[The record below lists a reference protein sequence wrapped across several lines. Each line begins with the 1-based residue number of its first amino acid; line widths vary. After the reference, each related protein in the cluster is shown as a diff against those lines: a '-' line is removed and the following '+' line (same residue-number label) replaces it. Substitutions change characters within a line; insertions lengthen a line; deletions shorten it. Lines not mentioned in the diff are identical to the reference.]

1 VVAII
6 YSRRQIRIPKRSYRD
21 PQSLEIGQNRSMTS
35 ANLATTLKAAY
46 RACDLSPLRGKEM
59 ERYYVDLST
68 VRNTKAVAQV
78 DTILEFQEPEEFTTI
93 LFTGHRGCGK
103 STELRRLEEKW
114 KEEYFIIYLEAD
126 REIDIQ
132 DARYTD
138 LYLVLFKQIEYELR
152 KLSIQ
157 FDLALI
163 NNFEDWFKEIT
174 KENEQ
179 TVESSVSMSGT
190 LEVSSSPVPIPFIA
204 KLLVKLLAQ
213 IKGSDK
219 SKKTIRQVLEQDIS
233 RLQADLN
240 FLLQDGLKKLR
251 QKFPQY
257 KGFLVVFDNL
267 DRVPPNVGDHLFF
280 DYAPQLQTLN
290 CNIIYTVPISV
301 LYSEKKVTN
310 FFDNA
315 NIVPMVNIYDLK
327 RDIPALAHRDD
338 VLKTVAS
345 LIEHRVKVDDIFES
359 DDRLLDLIKASGGHV
374 RQLMQMMRTAIIS
387 ASSAGRTKIEA
398 EDVTAA
404 TKQVQFDFERI
415 IPDEHY
421 PILVKVY
428 LSKEISKNEM
438 GQMVMFNTSALE
450 YNGNERWNYINPV
463 VKEIEGFQKAL
474 KDAQP

>member
-1 VVAII
+1 MMN
-6 YSRRQIRIPKRSYRD
+6 P
-21 PQSLEIGQNRSMTS
+21 P
-35 ANLATTLKAAY
+35 NLATTLRAAY
-46 RACDLSPLRGKEM
+46 RACDLSPLIGKEM
-59 ERYYVDLST
+59 ERYYVDLSK
-68 VRNTKAVAQV
+68 VRNTKAVAKI
-78 DTILEFQEPEEFTTI
+78 DKILEFQEPEEFTTI

-114 KEEYFIIYLEAD
+114 KQEYFIIYLEAD

-152 KLSIQ
+152 KLGIQ
-157 FDLALI
+157 FDRALI

-190 LEVSSSPVPIPFIA
+190 LEISSSPVPIPFIA

-219 SKKTIRQVLEQDIS
+219 SKKTISQVLEQDIS

-251 QKFPQY
+251 SKFPQY
-257 KGFLVVFDNL
+257 KGFLVIFDNL
-267 DRVPPNVGDHLFF
+267 DRVPPHVGEHLFF

-290 CNIIYTVPISV
+290 CNIIYTVPISI

-310 FFDNA
+310 FFVNST
-315 NIVPMVNIYDLK
+315 IVPMVNIYLLK
-327 RDIPALAHRDD
+327 RDVDNLAHRDD
-338 VLKTVAS
+338 VLKIVAS
-345 LIEHRVKVDDIFES
+345 LIEQRVQVDAIFEEY
-359 DDRLLDLIKASGGHV
+359 DRLLDLVKASGGHI
-374 RQLMQMMRTAIIS
+374 RQLIQMMRTAIIS
-387 ASSAGRTKIEA
+387 ASSTGKNKIDI

-404 TKQVQFDFERI
+404 IKEEQFDFERI

-428 LSKEISKNEM
+428 LDKEISKNEI

-450 YNGNERWNYINPV
+450 YNGNERWNYINPGAHLV
-463 VKEIEGFQKAL
+463 VVGGVKK
-474 KDAQP
+474 

>member
-1 VVAII
+1 
-6 YSRRQIRIPKRSYRD
+6 
-21 PQSLEIGQNRSMTS
+21 MTS
-35 ANLATTLKAAY
+35 ANLATTLKEAY

-78 DTILEFQEPEEFTTI
+78 DKILEFQEPEEFTTI

-103 STELRRLEEKW
+103 STELIRLEEKW
-114 KEEYFIIYLEAD
+114 KQEYFIIYLEAD

-138 LYLVLFKQIEYELR
+138 LYLVLFKQIEFELR
-152 KLSIQ
+152 KLGIQ
-157 FDLALI
+157 FDRALI
-163 NNFEDWFKEIT
+163 SNFEDWFKEIT

-190 LEVSSSPVPIPFIA
+190 LEVSASPVPIPFIA

-267 DRVPPNVGDHLFF
+267 DRVPPHVGEHLFF

-310 FFDNA
+310 FFDNT

-327 RDIPALAHRDD
+327 LDIPALAYRDD

-345 LIEHRVKVDDIFES
+345 LIEYRVNVDDIFES
-359 DDRLLDLIKASGGHV
+359 SDRLLDLIKASGGHI

-387 ASSAGRTKIEA
+387 ASSAGRSKIDA
-398 EDVTAA
+398 EDVTVAI
-404 TKQVQFDFERI
+404 KQVQFDFERI

-421 PILVKVY
+421 PILVQVY
-428 LSKEISKNEM
+428 LNKEISKNQI

-463 VKEIEGFQKAL
+463 VRHIKGFQKAL
-474 KDAQP
+474 KDVQP

>member
-1 VVAII
+1 MTLA
-6 YSRRQIRIPKRSYRD
+6 
-21 PQSLEIGQNRSMTS
+21 NR
-35 ANLATTLKAAY
+35 ATTLKAAY
-46 RACDLSPLRGKEM
+46 RACDLSALRGEEM
-59 ERYYVDLST
+59 DRYYVDLSK

-78 DTILEFQEPEEFTTI
+78 DTILSFQEPAEFTTI

-103 STELRRLEEKW
+103 STELRRLEQKW
-114 KEEYFIIYLEAD
+114 KEEYFVIYLEAD

-138 LYLVLFKQIEYELR
+138 LYLVLFKQIEFELR
-152 KLSIQ
+152 KLGVQ
-157 FDLALI
+157 FDRALI
-163 NNFEDWFKEIT
+163 TNFEDWFKDIT
-174 KENEQ
+174 NENEQ

-240 FLLQDGLKKLR
+240 FLLQDGLNKLR
-251 QKFPQY
+251 AKFPQY

-267 DRVPPNVGDHLFF
+267 DRVPPSVGDHLFF
-280 DYAPQLQTLN
+280 DYAPQLQTLK

-310 FFDNA
+310 FFDNS
-315 NIVPMVNIYDLK
+315 NIVPMVNIYNLQ
-327 RDIPALAHRDD
+327 RDASTLTYKDD
-338 VLKTVAS
+338 VLKTFAS
-345 LIEHRVKVDDIFES
+345 LIEQRIQTDDIFVQY
-359 DDRLLDLIKASGGHV
+359 DRLLDLVKASGGHV
-374 RQLMQMMRTAIIS
+374 RQLMQMMRTAITS
-387 ASSAGRTKIEA
+387 ANSAGRTKIDV
-398 EDVTAA
+398 EDVSMAI
-404 TKQVQFDFERI
+404 KQVQFDFERI

-421 PILVKVY
+421 PVLVKVY
-428 LSKEISKNEM
+428 LTKEISKNEL

-463 VKEIEGFQKAL
+463 VKSIEGFQKAL
-474 KDAQP
+474 KNVQP

>member
-1 VVAII
+1 
-6 YSRRQIRIPKRSYRD
+6 
-21 PQSLEIGQNRSMTS
+21 MTP
-35 ANLATTLKAAY
+35 ANLATTLKEAY
-46 RACDLSPLRGKEM
+46 RACDLSPLRDQDM
-59 ERYYVDLST
+59 DRYYVDLSK
-68 VRNTKAVAQV
+68 VRNTKAVAKI
-78 DTILEFQEPEEFTTI
+78 DTILSFQEPEEFTTI

-114 KEEYFIIYLEAD
+114 KQEYFIIYLEAD

-152 KLSIQ
+152 KLAIQ
-157 FDLALI
+157 FDRALI
-163 NNFEDWFKEIT
+163 SNFEAWFKEIT
-174 KENEQ
+174 EENEQ

-240 FLLQDGLKKLR
+240 FLLQDGLSKLR
-251 QKFPQY
+251 VKFPHY

-267 DRVPPNVGDHLFF
+267 DRVPPSVGDHLFF
-280 DYAPQLQTLN
+280 DYAPQLQTLK

-310 FFDNA
+310 FFA
-315 NIVPMVNIYDLK
+315 NSTIVPMINIYLLK
-327 RDIPALAHRDD
+327 RDVENLTYRDD

-345 LIEHRVKVDDIFES
+345 LIEQRVEIDAVFEEY
-359 DDRLLDLIKASGGHV
+359 DRLLDLIKASGGHI

-387 ASSAGRTKIEA
+387 ASSTGKNKINT
-398 EDVTAA
+398 EDITAA
-404 TKQVQFDFERI
+404 IKEEQFDFERI

-421 PILVKVY
+421 PVLVKVY
-428 LSKEISKNEM
+428 LDKEISKNEL

-463 VKEIEGFQKAL
+463 IKSIEGFQKAL
-474 KDAQP
+474 KDAKP

>member
-1 VVAII
+1 MAESKSISLI
-6 YSRRQIRIPKRSYRD
+6 STLISR
-21 PQSLEIGQNRSMTS
+21 NRRNRAMTS
-35 ANLATTLKAAY
+35 ANLAKTLKEAY
-46 RACDLSPLRGKEM
+46 RACDLSALRGEEM
-59 ERYYVDLST
+59 ERYYVDLSK

-78 DTILEFQEPEEFTTI
+78 DTILSFQEPAEFTTI

-103 STELRRLEEKW
+103 STELRRLEQKW
-114 KEEYFIIYLEAD
+114 KEEYFVIYLEAD

-152 KLSIQ
+152 KLGIQ
-157 FDLALI
+157 FDRALI
-163 NNFEDWFKEIT
+163 SNFEDWFKDIT
-174 KENEQ
+174 NENEQ

-240 FLLQDGLKKLR
+240 FLLQDGLNQLR
-251 QKFPQY
+251 ANFPQY

-267 DRVPPNVGDHLFF
+267 DRVPPSVGDHLFF
-280 DYAPQLQTLN
+280 DYAPQLQTLK

-310 FFDNA
+310 FFDNS
-315 NIVPMVNIYDLK
+315 NIVPMVNIYNLQ
-327 RDIPALAHRDD
+327 RDALILTYKDD
-338 VLKTVAS
+338 VLKAFAN
-345 LIEHRVKVDDIFES
+345 LIEQRIKTDDIFTEY
-359 DDRLLDLIKASGGHV
+359 DRLLDLVKASGGHV
-374 RQLMQMMRTAIIS
+374 RQLMQMMRTAITS
-387 ASSAGRTKIEA
+387 ANSAGRTKIDV
-398 EDVTAA
+398 EDVSMAI
-404 TKQVQFDFERI
+404 KQIQFDFERI

-421 PILVKVY
+421 PVLVKVY
-428 LSKEISKNEM
+428 VTKEISKNEL

-463 VKEIEGFQKAL
+463 VRSIEGFQKAL
-474 KDAQP
+474 KDVQP

>member
-1 VVAII
+1 
-6 YSRRQIRIPKRSYRD
+6 
-21 PQSLEIGQNRSMTS
+21 MTS
-35 ANLATTLKAAY
+35 ANRATTLKAAY
-46 RACDLSPLRGKEM
+46 RACDLSALRGEEM
-59 ERYYVDLST
+59 ERYYVDLSK

-78 DTILEFQEPEEFTTI
+78 DTILSFQEPAEFTTI

-103 STELRRLEEKW
+103 STELRRLEQKW
-114 KEEYFIIYLEAD
+114 KEEYFVIYLEAD

-152 KLSIQ
+152 KLGIQ
-157 FDLALI
+157 FDRALI
-163 NNFEDWFKEIT
+163 SNFEDWFKDIT
-174 KENEQ
+174 NENEQ

-240 FLLQDGLKKLR
+240 FLLQDGLNQLR
-251 QKFPQY
+251 AKFPQY

-267 DRVPPNVGDHLFF
+267 DRVPPSVGDHLFF
-280 DYAPQLQTLN
+280 DYAPQLQTLK

-310 FFDNA
+310 FFDNL
-315 NIVPMVNIYDLK
+315 NIVPMVNIYNLK
-327 RDIPALAHRDD
+327 RDVSTLTYKDD
-338 VLKTVAS
+338 VLKTFAS
-345 LIEHRVKVDDIFES
+345 LIEQRIQTDDIFAKY
-359 DDRLLDLIKASGGHV
+359 DRLLDLVKASGGHV
-374 RQLMQMMRTAIIS
+374 RQLMQMMRTAITS
-387 ASSAGRTKIEA
+387 ANSAGRTKIDV
-398 EDVTAA
+398 EDVSMAI
-404 TKQVQFDFERI
+404 KQVQFDFERI

-421 PILVKVY
+421 PVLVKVY
-428 LSKEISKNEM
+428 LTKEISKNEL

-463 VKEIEGFQKAL
+463 VRSIEGFQKAL
-474 KDAQP
+474 KDVQP

>member
-1 VVAII
+1 
-6 YSRRQIRIPKRSYRD
+6 
-21 PQSLEIGQNRSMTS
+21 MTS

-46 RACDLSPLRGKEM
+46 RACDLSPLKGKEM

-68 VRNTKAVAQV
+68 VRNTKAVAKI
-78 DTILEFQEPEEFTTI
+78 DKILEFQEPEEFTTI

-114 KEEYFIIYLEAD
+114 KHDYFIIYLEVD

-152 KLSIQ
+152 KLGIQ
-157 FDLALI
+157 FDHALI

-190 LEVSSSPVPIPFIA
+190 LEVSSSPIPIPFIA

-251 QKFPQY
+251 TKFPHY
-257 KGFLVVFDNL
+257 KGFLVIFDNL
-267 DRVPPNVGDHLFF
+267 DRVPPHVGEHLFF

-290 CNIIYTVPISV
+290 CNIIYTVPISI

-310 FFDNA
+310 FFINST
-315 NIVPMVNIYDLK
+315 IVPMVNIYLLK
-327 RDIPALAHRDD
+327 RDVDNLAHRDD
-338 VLKTVAS
+338 VLKIVAS
-345 LIEHRVKVDDIFES
+345 LIEQRVQVDAVFEEY
-359 DDRLLDLIKASGGHV
+359 DRLLDLVKASGGHI

-387 ASSAGRTKIEA
+387 ASSTGKNKIDI
-398 EDVTAA
+398 EDVMAA
-404 TKQVQFDFERI
+404 IKEEQFDFERI

-428 LSKEISKNEM
+428 LSKEISKNEI

-463 VKEIEGFQKAL
+463 VRSIEGFQKAL
-474 KDAQP
+474 KDVQP